1 MRIHIVD
8 RSKLLALV
16 EGKIDLDENDF
27 RKLMLILITIVVAA
41 VAVNLAWGI
50 GSYILATVNNSVGGA
65 VRPLIPSSS
74 VAMSGTV
81 YTLYIIIAVVSAVGA
96 MIAVFMKLGQAGGGG
111 GATTT

>member
-1 MRIHIVD
+1 MGSEMRIVN

-16 EGKIDLDENDF
+16 KGKVDLDESDF

-41 VAVNLAWGI
+41 IAVNLAWGI
-50 GSYILATVNNSVGGA
+50 GNYILVTVNNSVSGA
-65 VRPLIPSSS
+65 IHPLIPSSN

-96 MIAVFMKLGQAGGGG
+96 MIAVFMKLGQAGGG
-111 GATTT
+111 ATTT